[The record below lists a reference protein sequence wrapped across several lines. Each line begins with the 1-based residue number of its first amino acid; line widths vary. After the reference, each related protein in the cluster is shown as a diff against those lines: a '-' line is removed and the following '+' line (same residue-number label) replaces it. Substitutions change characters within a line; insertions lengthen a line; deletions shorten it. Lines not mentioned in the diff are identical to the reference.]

1 MCRLL
6 VSLLCL
12 AKQFT
17 ILIKLN
23 RSWGGRIVCQQLSKN
38 GICSVGAMAHPSF
51 MNESHISGVA
61 GKYNSLRIMK
71 LPFF

>member
-12 AKQFT
+12 AKQFI
-17 ILIKLN
+17 ILTKLN

-38 GICSVGAMAHPSF
+38 GICSVGFAVSLALYTHAML
-51 MNESHISGVA
+51 NNV
-61 GKYNSLRIMK
+61 Y
-71 LPFF
+71 